1 MIKIRRVIRRRI
13 KKLSH
18 PFSCGLFLFLGFL
31 VRKLDRQRSRKLAK
45 KLGSVAYDHLK
56 IRRRLVEK
64 NLAMVFP
71 GKKEAEIQD
80 TARRVYQNQVLN
92 IIELLRIPLI
102 KNREDA
108 RELVEIRPGCFFEKT
123 RDQGK
128 GAVLVSAHLG
138 SWEMLGLCTGLLLT
152 PVHVVVKPLKNSH
165 LDYHLTSWR
174 TMHGNKLID
183 KDKALREGL
192 KVLRQGGVVGVLGDQ
207 SNRKGTHLIE
217 FLGRE
222 STIFLGPAFLA
233 LKAGVPL
240 FIETCKRLDNGK
252 YLLEIVEIP
261 TDDLNYSKED
271 IKELTRRYSRALE
284 DFIRGNPEE
293 WLWLHDRW
301 KTAPR
306 PAQPETGN

>member
-18 PFSCGLFLFLGFL
+18 PFTCGMVLFLGFL
-31 VRKLDRQRSRKLAK
+31 VRKLSRQSSRKLAD

-56 IRRRLVEK
+56 IRRRLVER

-71 GKKEAEIQD
+71 EKTEAEIQGI
-80 TARRVYQNQVLN
+80 ARKIYQNQVLN
-92 IIELLRIPLI
+92 VIELLRIPLI

-108 RELVEIRPGCFFEKT
+108 QDLVEINPGCFIKKT

-138 SWEMLGLCTGLLLT
+138 SWEVLALCTGLLLT
-152 PVHVVVKPLKNSH
+152 PVHVIAKPLKNSYFDAH
-165 LDYHLTSWR
+165 LNQWR
-174 TMHGNKLID
+174 TMHGNKIIY
-183 KDKALREGL
+183 KDQALREGI
-192 KVLRQGGVVGVLGDQ
+192 KILRQGGVVGILGDQ
-207 SNRKGTHLIE
+207 SNRKGTYLTQ

-233 LKAGVPL
+233 LKAGVPV

-261 TDDLNYSKED
+261 TDDLKCSKED
-271 IKELTRRYSRALE
+271 IKELTRRYTRALE
-284 DFIRGNPEE
+284 DFIRSNPEE

-301 KTAPR
+301 KTAP
-306 PAQPETGN
+306 QSGQS